1 MVLGPPLAS
10 QRLVLFDTRVV
21 QFFSRRISKN
31 VESVLLLPHFTPQL
45 VYHKNSLIGD
55 WTSKIVHIHIQIL
68 LVIFKV
74 QLFVS
79 PEKELESNQ
88 RTNVLL
94 NYNNMTR
101 DGNNLNTF

>member
-1 MVLGPPLAS
+1 M
-10 QRLVLFDTRVV
+10 
-21 QFFSRRISKN
+21 
-31 VESVLLLPHFTPQL
+31 LLLPHFTPQL

-55 WTSKIVHIHIQIL
+55 WASKIVHIHIQI

-79 PEKELESNQ
+79 PEKESNQ

-94 NYNNMTR
+94 NYNNMAR